1 MSTYRC
7 QICGRRKHL
16 RKNGTVVHHSVG
28 GPRCPGS
35 GHPPIEHDDARLI
48 AYAAEVES
56 AYNQAYAAVR
66 ALEDTRAN
74 WIDPALII
82 RRGLL
87 AGQALR
93 VGRRLQRHLAW
104 PERYR
109 RSIAR
114 QMEKYGYAWADPPP
128 DYLVERAHSE
138 KGGGL
143 KITPNL
149 LFSEK

>member
-1 MSTYRC
+1 MSAFRC

-16 RKNGTVVHHSVG
+16 RKDGTVVHHCVG

-48 AYAAEVES
+48 SYAAEIER
-56 AYNQAYAAVR
+56 AYRKAYAAVR
-66 ALEDTRAN
+66 VLEERRAN
-74 WIDPALII
+74 FIDPALII
-82 RRGLL
+82 RRGLF

-93 VGRRLQRHLAW
+93 IGRRLQRHRDW

-114 QMEKYGYAWADPPP
+114 QMDRHGYAWAEPPP
-128 DYLVERAHSE
+128 DYLVERIEQNGRGHM
-138 KGGGL
+138 
-143 KITPNL
+143 
-149 LFSEK
+149 